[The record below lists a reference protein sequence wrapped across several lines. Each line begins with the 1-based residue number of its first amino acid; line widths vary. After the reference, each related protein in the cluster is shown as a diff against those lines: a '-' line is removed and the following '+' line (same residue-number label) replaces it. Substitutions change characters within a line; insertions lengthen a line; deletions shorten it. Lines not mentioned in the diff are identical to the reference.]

1 MSLFGSGGFATDL
14 KNEAFEAN
22 LKIELLEEFREQS
35 ELDLLLV
42 SEVSLAQGWWDGSM
56 TVVTGSAATQNVML
70 SSYRTPSTE
79 SRKSLNVKNGIAS

>member
-1 MSLFGSGGFATDL
+1 MSLFGSVGLATDL